1 MSHFIISACTRV
13 CLCRKNVAY
22 KQMMKKKRWRFFF
35 QIDPKWNS
43 ISTFSKIVHE
53 NRSRYGTMHQPFS
66 IYLRCRQSGTAWLNR
81 FSMARFNKKKPKSN
95 IEITLRILFEYA
107 MHRTWAASSDI
118 EISSIAKF
126 SNQFIHV
133 LITLRQIDV
142 VVLET
147 NLMGSFFFAVLVRF
161 KCFSKPTIC
170 QQVSRFHIFASIDL
184 SIARDYFVVI

>member
-1 MSHFIISACTRV
+1 
-13 CLCRKNVAY
+13 
-22 KQMMKKKRWRFFF
+22 MK
-35 QIDPKWNS
+35 IDLDM
-43 ISTFSKIVHE
+43 V
-53 NRSRYGTMHQPFS
+53 
-66 IYLRCRQSGTAWLNR
+66 RCINR
-81 FSMARFNKKKPKSN
+81 FLFICDAVKVERLGLTDFLWPDLIKKKPKSN